1 MEICIITQSCRI
13 HSHRRIE
20 KDKRT
25 YASTMYVF
33 MKYYFYTKRKDN
45 GFDLGLRDGSYSRYS
60 YFFKDPLYLFVCQE
74 LCLYYLNYTYLLLLV
89 FCVQRMNTSRTKSK
103 RGESIES
110 IIYQESWKK
119 KKGKMEELISF
130 LLNNTKVQ

>member
-1 MEICIITQSCRI
+1 MLGI
-13 HSHRRIE
+13 
-20 KDKRT
+20 
-25 YASTMYVF
+25 VF
-33 MKYYFYTKRKDN
+33 VLPK
-45 GFDLGLRDGSYSRYS
+45 
-60 YFFKDPLYLFVCQE
+60 LYIFTFVG
-74 LCLYYLNYTYLLLLV
+74 
-89 FCVQRMNTSRTKSK
+89 FCVLRMNTSRTKSK